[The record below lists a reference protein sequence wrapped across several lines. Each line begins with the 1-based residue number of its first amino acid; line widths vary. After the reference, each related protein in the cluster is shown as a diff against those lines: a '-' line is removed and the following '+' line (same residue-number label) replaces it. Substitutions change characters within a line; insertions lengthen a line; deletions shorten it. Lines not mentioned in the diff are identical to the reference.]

1 MRRKVSKIGSST
13 LMISL
18 PSKWCKANNVKKG
31 DEVDIAVQESAL
43 SISLNEQ
50 PIKLSRTAIDISK
63 LSINVAKRLLFV
75 YHKAGYDEIEIFFTD
90 AKQLRPIL
98 NKIQTM
104 LVGYEVIEQSSN
116 RCLIKYLAGEG
127 SPEKENVIRRLFL
140 VLLSFAEECQKAITE
155 RRIKDIEELF
165 ILEDTINRLSNLIE
179 RLINKESNKTNK
191 SIFLY
196 IIIWVLESI
205 GDDYRDLCKHF
216 VTKTKVKPFRHEA
229 KELFSKVTGLLRSYY
244 ECYYQFSLEQIDS
257 IATKQYA
264 LSKELEE
271 YPPKTDEERI
281 LLIYLMKINSRVENL
296 LGSTIGLYI

>member
-1 MRRKVSKIGSST
+1 MV
-13 LMISL
+13 SL
-18 PSKWCKANNVKKG
+18 PSKWCKANQVKKG
-31 DEVDIAVQESAL
+31 DEVEVAVQDNAL
-43 SISLNEQ
+43 SISTKEQ
-50 PIKLSRTAIDISK
+50 PIKLSRATIDISK
-63 LSINVAKRLLFV
+63 LSINITKRLLFV

-90 AKQLRPIL
+90 AKQLRPVL

-104 LVGYEVIEQSSN
+104 LVGYEVIEQSSR
-116 RCLIKYLAGEG
+116 RCLIKYLTGDG
-127 SPEKENVIRRLFL
+127 SPDKENVIRRLFL

-196 IIIWVLESI
+196 LIIWVLESM
-205 GDDYRDLCKHF
+205 GDDYRDLCKQF
-216 VTKTKVKPFRHEA
+216 IIRKKIGKWNPALE
-229 KELFSKVTGLLRSYY
+229 ELFRKVNSLLRSYY

-257 IATKQYA
+257 IAAKQHA

-271 YPPKTDEERI
+271 YQPKTDEERI
-281 LLIYLMKINSRVENL
+281 LLIHLIKINGRVENL